1 MIPSAAT
8 SRPAGIL
15 TKREIEILAL
25 VGEGLNDKAI
35 AEHLTISEHTVH
47 RHISNILTK
56 LNVSSRAAAAA
67 QAAKLGLL

>member
-1 MIPSAAT
+1 M
-8 SRPAGIL
+8 
-15 TKREIEILAL
+15 EILAL
-25 VGEGLNDKAI
+25 VGEGLSDKAI
-35 AEHLTISEHTVH
+35 AEVLTISEHTVH